1 MQEQVRRY
9 FWIVVALAVALS
21 AVFAA
26 KLVNHVAEAKLLA
39 DAKRGPKVTPPAPS
53 PSAPVAAK
61 TKDGKPLVDRN
72 MFCSSCLP
80 PVVAQPG
87 EVGPVDPNVVPLTSL
102 PLELVATHV
111 TDKAYAKEAFATI
124 LNTGT
129 QKQGAYWIDQG
140 KPDPARPS
148 EIPGAGKVV
157 AIHYKYVDFMNASSN
172 RKERI
177 SITGEAPPPPTV
189 AAVTPDEVKPPGD
202 GDDLTAAIDSGI
214 KKIDDTTFEIDRS
227 LVDKVLANPMAVA
240 KGARVMPSSKNG
252 EPNGFK
258 LYAVRPS
265 SVYAKLGFANG
276 DTLHA
281 INGMELNSMDK
292 AMEVYSKVREASSLQ
307 VNVTRRGKP
316 VTLSYTIR

>member
-1 MQEQVRRY
+1 MQEYVKRY
-9 FWIVVALAVALS
+9 FWVVVALTIALS

-26 KLVNHVAEAKLLA
+26 RLVNHVAEAKLLP
-39 DAKRGPKVTPPAPS
+39 DAKKSPKVTPPAPS
-53 PSAPVAAK
+53 PSAPVAAR
-61 TKDGKPLVDRN
+61 TKDGKPFIDRN

-80 PVVAQPG
+80 PIPVASTPT
-87 EVGPVDPNVVPLTSL
+87 GPIDPNVIPMTSL
-102 PLELVATHV
+102 PLLLVATHV
-111 TDKAYAKEAFATI
+111 TDQKYAKESFATI
-124 LNTGT
+124 LNTAS
-129 QKQGAYWIDQG
+129 QKQGAYWLEQ
-140 KPDPARPS
+140 
-148 EIPGAGKVV
+148 EIPGAGPVV
-157 AIHYKYVDFMNASSN
+157 AIHYKYVDFTNKATG

-177 SITGEAPPPPTV
+177 SITGEAPPPTTQPAVVAENPPPTG
-189 AAVTPDEVKPPGD
+189 E
-202 GDDLTAAIDSGI
+202 GDDLTAAIDQGI
-214 KKIDDTTFEIDRS
+214 KKIDETTYEIDRS
-227 LVDKVLANPMAVA
+227 LVEKVLANPMAVA

-292 AMEVYSKVREASSLQ
+292 AMEVYSKVRDARSLQ

>member
-1 MQEQVRRY
+1 
-9 FWIVVALAVALS
+9 
-21 AVFAA
+21 
-26 KLVNHVAEAKLLA
+26 
-39 DAKRGPKVTPPAPS
+39 
-53 PSAPVAAK
+53 
-61 TKDGKPLVDRN
+61 

-80 PVVAQPG
+80 PVVAPATST
-87 EVGPVDPNVVPLTSL
+87 GPVDPNFVQLTQL
-102 PLELVATHV
+102 PLQLVATHV
-111 TDKAYAKEAFATI
+111 TDKRYAHEAFATI
-124 LNTGT
+124 VNTAT
-129 QKQGAYWIDQG
+129 QKQGAYWIQIDG
-140 KPDPARPS
+140 KTDPSHPT
-148 EIPGAGKVV
+148 EIPGAGPIV
-157 AIHYKYVDFMNASSN
+157 AIHYKYVDFMNKAEN

-177 SITGEAPPPPTV
+177 SITGEAPPPPVV
-189 AAVTPDEVKPPGD
+189 AAAEPDPSAKPAGD

-214 KKIDDTTFEIDRS
+214 KKIDDTTYEIDRS

-292 AMEVYSKVREASSLQ
+292 AMEVYSKVRDASSLQ

>member
-1 MQEQVRRY
+1 MQEYVKRY
-9 FWIVVALAVALS
+9 FWVVVALTVALS
-21 AVFAA
+21 AVFGA
-26 KLVNHVAEAKLLA
+26 KLVNNIAEAKLLA
-39 DAKRGPKVTPPAPS
+39 DSKRSPKVTPPAPS
-53 PSAPVAAK
+53 PSAPVASR

-80 PVVAQPG
+80 PIPVAATPS
-87 EVGPVDPNVVPLTSL
+87 GPVDPNVIPMTSL
-102 PLELVATHV
+102 PLLLVATHV
-111 TDKAYAKEAFATI
+111 TDQKHAKEAFVTI
-124 LNTGT
+124 LNTAT
-129 QKQGAYWIDQG
+129 QKQGAYWLEQ
-140 KPDPARPS
+140 
-148 EIPGAGKVV
+148 EIPGAGPVV
-157 AIHYKYVDFMNASSN
+157 AIHYKYVDFTNKASG

-177 SITGEAPPPPTV
+177 SITGEAPPAAPPAVV
-189 AAVTPDEVKPPGD
+189 AENPTPAEGG
-202 GDDLTAAIDSGI
+202 GDDLTASIESGI
-214 KKIDDTTFEIDRS
+214 KKIDETTFEIDRS
-227 LVDKVLANPMAVA
+227 LVEKVLANPMAVA

-292 AMEVYSKVREASSLQ
+292 AMEVYSKVRDASSLQ